1 MLLKNYYL
9 ILGSWFS
16 YRSVTLKDTSGTDRG
31 VVIGLFGWCKGGSPN
46 YYNLKMRAN
55 SPEGNTSYGIVV
67 GTSDMPVSPDD
78 CAINVIPH
86 GTSSGQLY
94 YHPTEVKEVV
104 VSNNVIEQ
112 EITRSISNETD
123 SDIEVKEFG
132 LILRYDAKGY
142 NFLIARE
149 VSPVTV
155 PAHGVLEVTFKFRT
169 VV

>member
-9 ILGSWFS
+9 VLGAWLQFLKRTVKATDGSEKTIKIGVDEWCDGGCRNYNARIL
-16 YRSVTLKDTSGTDRG
+16 V
-31 VVIGLFGWCKGGSPN
+31 
-46 YYNLKMRAN
+46 N

-104 VSNNVIEQ
+104 VSDNIIEQ

-132 LILRYDAKGY
+132 LILKAPGAYV
-142 NFLIARE
+142 LIARE
-149 VSPVTV
+149 VSSVTV

-169 VV
+169 IV